1 MSSIPAN
8 EQIIQQFWVENNI
21 FKKSIEKN
29 KNLKPFMLYDGPPFA
44 TGLPHHGHL
53 LTLTIKDIVQRF
65 YSMHGYNVERRAGWD
80 CHGLPIEH
88 EINKLLNMSADEA
101 VKTLGVA
108 GYNQQCRDIVM
119 RYRKEWQSTITNL
132 GRWVDFD
139 RDYKTMDKEYME
151 SVWWA
156 FAEIWKKGLIYQ
168 GTKVMPYSVA
178 LETPLSN
185 FEAGSNYQSVQDPAI
200 TVLLKLKDQ
209 KQYLTIWTTTPWTLP
224 ANQAVAIHP
233 KMQYLCVKH
242 PDIDLPIWVGESYAK
257 TAFKDLEIQ
266 IVDQKIGADLIGLPY
281 EPLFKYHTPDGSWYK
296 VLAADFIDAET
307 GTGLVHMA
315 PAFGE
320 DDNQVCAQNNIQQLI
335 IPINMQG
342 IYTDAFKSFE
352 GLSFKEADKAIIKDL
367 KSRNMILQHE
377 TIVHNYPFCPRSD
390 TPLIYMAVPSWF
402 LSVTK
407 IREKII
413 ACNQK
418 TNWVPSHIKDGRF
431 GKWLD
436 GAKDWAL
443 SRNRVWGT
451 PIPIWINDQTH
462 QVMCIGSI
470 EELEELSGAS
480 VEDLHRE
487 HIDHLE
493 FSIAGETGT
502 YRRVDEVLDCWFE
515 SGAMPYATM
524 HYPFE
529 NKELFEKSFPAQ
541 CIAEGLDQTRGWFYT
556 LMVLSTALF
565 DQPAF
570 ENVIVSG
577 IVMAADGKKM
587 SKRLK
592 NYTAPD
598 ELMSH
603 YGADALRLYLISSN
617 LVKGE
622 EMKFSDEGVK
632 QMNRSTIIPL
642 LNALKFFQT
651 YADIDEYQHLDATLI
666 STVPLDTWI
675 LSRLQTLKQLIKEN
689 MHAYKLYK
697 ITPQILQFIDELT
710 NTYIRMNRSRFWG
723 SDNDKDKNYA
733 YATLYSALL
742 EVAHILAPFAPYIAE
757 HLYLALK
764 KYHPSKLPQSVHLA
778 HYPEP
783 ETKLIS
789 TELETAVE
797 MMQDIINMGRAK
809 RVEKNIRI
817 KTPLQHLEIIHPV
830 KTTRE
835 SLARFIDKIKSELNI
850 KDISFSDDETRVV
863 KFSALP
869 NLPLVGKRLGKKL
882 PAIRK
887 EIASLTNAQIISF
900 EKSGS
905 IQILDE
911 AFSAQELIIKRESKD
926 NLDAMS
932 NSNITVVINTT
943 LSTALINEGIAR
955 EMISKIQKT
964 RKELDFNVAQ
974 RITLIVNGNHAFQQL
989 LSEHKDYIS
998 AEVLATK
1005 IIISD
1010 QTQMHQ
1016 FDEIDATFTVEASE
1030 KQ

>member
-1 MSSIPAN
+1 VSSIPAN